1 MDNEHENEEL
11 LELEDIDDSD
21 DALIHLG
28 DAVDAVLNIVTD
40 DAELPDDAKAD
51 IIQMLEE
58 IQQYVDDAR
67 NVISDLPESA

>member
-1 MDNEHENEEL
+1 MDNGNEEL
-11 LELEDIDDSD
+11 LELEDIDDTD
-21 DALIHLG
+21 DALVLLG
-28 DAVDAVLNIVTD
+28 DTVESVLNIVTD
-40 DAELPDDAKAD
+40 DDELPDDAKAD

>member
-1 MDNEHENEEL
+1 MSNENEEL

-21 DALIHLG
+21 EALDLLG
-28 DAVDAVLNIVTD
+28 DTVESVLNIVTD
-40 DAELPDDAKAD
+40 DDGLPDDAKAD

-67 NVISDLPESA
+67 NVISDLPECD